1 MRDPL
6 LPPPLVLESGGPLV
20 AAAELTQSVARET
33 EAHRHARG
41 QLVGA
46 LSGLL
51 SVGLETQQWV
61 VPATH
66 AIWVPPHHM
75 HSLRSYGPF
84 SGWSVFV
91 QEAACAALP
100 AAPRAIRTNP
110 LLREAVRRAAT
121 WSGGSLDHDEI
132 RIAEL
137 ILAEIAASPAQAL
150 GLPRPLDTRLARIA
164 DALAADLSDTRRAED
179 WAQWAGIA
187 PRTLS
192 RRFLEETGM
201 SFAQWRQQ
209 ARVLRALE
217 RLAVGTPVTTIALEL
232 GYDNVRRLHRDVPS
246 RVGRDAGEIRG
257 GVAAAGRGR
266 LSRRYRARLWPE
278 LPVTQSRQEPAL
290 RSPPAHLSPSRL
302 TPFGRD
308 LRSP

>member
-1 MRDPL
+1 
-6 LPPPLVLESGGPLV
+6 
-20 AAAELTQSVARET
+20 
-33 EAHRHARG
+33 
-41 QLVGA
+41 
-46 LSGLL
+46 
-51 SVGLETQQWV
+51 
-61 VPATH
+61 
-66 AIWVPPHHM
+66 
-75 HSLRSYGPF
+75 
-84 SGWSVFV
+84 
-91 QEAACAALP
+91 
-100 AAPRAIRTNP
+100 IRTNP

-150 GLPRPLDTRLARIA
+150 GLPRPLDARLARIA

-179 WAQWAGIA
+179 WAHWAGIA

-232 GYDNVRRLHRDVPS
+232 GYDNVSAFIEMFRRVL
-246 RVGRDAGEIRG
+246 
-257 GVAAAGRGR
+257 GVTPGKYAAELPPLAAA
-266 LSRRYRARLWPE
+266 
-278 LPVTQSRQEPAL
+278 
-290 RSPPAHLSPSRL
+290 
-302 TPFGRD
+302 D
-308 LRSP
+308 

>member
-1 MRDPL
+1 MHDPL
-6 LPPPLVLESGGPLV
+6 LPPLLVLESGGPLV
-20 AAAELTQSVARET
+20 AAAELTQAAARAT
-33 EAHRHARG
+33 DAHRHRRG

-66 AIWVPPHHM
+66 AIWVPPHHL

-91 QEAACAALP
+91 EEAACATLP
-100 AAPRAIRTNP
+100 AAPRAIRANP
-110 LLREAVRRAAT
+110 LLREAARRAAT
-121 WSGGSLDHDEI
+121 WSGGPLGPDET

-137 ILAEIAASPAQAL
+137 ILAEITASPAQAL
-150 GLPRPLDTRLARIA
+150 GLPRPVEARVARIA
-164 DALAADLSDTRRAED
+164 DALAADLSDNRGAEA
-179 WAQWAGIA
+179 WARWAGIA

-192 RRFLEETGM
+192 RRFVAETGL

-217 RLAVGTPVTTIALEL
+217 RLADGTPVTTIALEL
-232 GYDNVRRLHRDVPS
+232 GYDNVSAFIEMFRRVLGVTP
-246 RVGRDAGEIRG
+246 GKYAAGLPAL
-257 GVAAAGRGR
+257 AAA
-266 LSRRYRARLWPE
+266 
-278 LPVTQSRQEPAL
+278 
-290 RSPPAHLSPSRL
+290 
-302 TPFGRD
+302 
-308 LRSP
+308 

>member
-51 SVGLETQQWV
+51 SVGLEAQQWV

-100 AAPRAIRTNP
+100 TAPRAIRTNP

-150 GLPRPLDTRLARIA
+150 GLPRPLDARLARIA

-232 GYDNVRRLHRDVPS
+232 GYDNVSAFIEMFRRVL
-246 RVGRDAGEIRG
+246 
-257 GVAAAGRGR
+257 GVTPGKYAAELPPLAAA
-266 LSRRYRARLWPE
+266 
-278 LPVTQSRQEPAL
+278 
-290 RSPPAHLSPSRL
+290 
-302 TPFGRD
+302 D
-308 LRSP
+308 